1 MSLTPPSE
9 PPTLGLV
16 EERVHQ
22 LDVEGATPYALG
34 ALDDTRLWWCVS
46 RPDGRFDTW
55 IVGPGDALRLVW
67 EGARSPTED
76 AARLSSGVFVLA
88 IHPEL
93 HVVDGAPL
101 TPPLTP
107 PLTVGLDGD
116 WPVRRLVALP
126 NDRLVAHGSQESVPV
141 WDMMRRTVVATVD
154 ARAMGLMSFG
164 APHGDPEGVLVAAVE
179 PGLVWRG
186 ALWDVVRGAARLR
199 VSVPTPHGAALEH
212 SAVAVRPG
220 AEELVAILTHRH
232 GEERVTTLHRWAAGQ
247 HTILDERRGPTPA
260 FIELLVV
267 SPDWLMVMGHR
278 TDALWGM
285 RTLTVR
291 LGLRVEQ
298 VTPSGRARLHPRA
311 VLDLHTGER
320 ALVPGARGDPWC
332 LHPQGER
339 VTVASGPS
347 LTTWRLYR

>member
-9 PPTLGLV
+9 PPTLGLL
-16 EERVHQ
+16 EERVHH
-22 LDVEGATPYALG
+22 LAGEGATPYALG

-55 IVGPGDALRLVW
+55 IVGPGDAIRLVCG
-67 EGARSPTED
+67 GARSPTED

-93 HVVDGAPL
+93 HVWDGAQL
-101 TPPLTP
+101 TPPLS
-107 PLTVGLDGD
+107 VGLEGD

-141 WDMMRRTVVATVD
+141 WDMMRREVVGTLD
-154 ARAMGLMSFG
+154 ARTMGLLSFG
-164 APHGDPEGVLVAAVE
+164 VRGDDANAVLVAACE
-179 PGLVWRG
+179 PGPPWRG
-186 ALWDVVRGAARLR
+186 TLWDVIRGEALGR
-199 VSVPTPHGAALEH
+199 VTVPMPEGAELE
-212 SAVAVRPG
+212 SSDVTMRPG
-220 AEELVAILTHRH
+220 TDELFALLTHRH
-232 GEERVTTLHRWAAGQ
+232 GDVRVTSLHRWAAGQ
-247 HTILDERRGPTPA
+247 HTILDERRGPAPVFT
-260 FIELLVV
+260 ELLFV

-278 TDALWGM
+278 ADALWEM

-291 LGLRVEQ
+291 HGLRVEQ
-298 VTPSGRARLHPRA
+298 VSPSGRARLHSRA
-311 VLDLHTGER
+311 VFDLHTGER

-332 LHPQGER
+332 LHPKGER

-347 LTTWRLYR
+347 LTTWRLPG